1 MTRWKNRIRSYL
13 HFVVSDKA
21 VTVTEALVRKVRYLR
36 AEASGAIEYTLHPER
51 GIAWGGPF
59 NGQRARQDLFQNL
72 IEKFTPV
79 ETGTYLGTTTEF
91 LAATGLPIFS
101 IESNPRYYGFARARL
116 RRRRNV
122 HLLRGDS
129 CAALRMLLDGPL
141 GWARNQ
147 GLFVYLDA
155 HWDDNL
161 PLAEELAIVFAVCRN
176 AIVMVDDFQVPFDDG
191 YGYDDYG
198 TGKSLIADYIEP
210 VVAAHSLGVFYP
222 STPSVQETGAQRGC
236 VVICSSATDRLLYS
250 LSLLRP
256 ATERLKPM

>member
-1 MTRWKNRIRSYL
+1 
-13 HFVVSDKA
+13 
-21 VTVTEALVRKVRYLR
+21 
-36 AEASGAIEYTLHPER
+36 
-51 GIAWGGPF
+51 
-59 NGQRARQDLFQNL
+59 
-72 IEKFTPV
+72 
-79 ETGTYLGTTTEF
+79 
-91 LAATGLPIFS
+91 
-101 IESNPRYYGFARARL
+101 
-116 RRRRNV
+116 
-122 HLLRGDS
+122 
-129 CAALRMLLDGPL
+129 MLLDGPL

-222 STPSVQETGAQRGC
+222 STPSVPARSEAALSFVAVQRIGYFILC
-236 VVICSSATDRLLYS
+236 LCYGPLPSG
-250 LSLLRP
+250 
-256 ATERLKPM
+256 